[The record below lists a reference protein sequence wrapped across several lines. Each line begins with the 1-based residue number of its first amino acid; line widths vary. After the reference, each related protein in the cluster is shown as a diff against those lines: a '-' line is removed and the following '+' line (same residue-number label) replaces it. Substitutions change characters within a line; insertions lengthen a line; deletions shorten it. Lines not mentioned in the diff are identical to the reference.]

1 VPDAQVTTTIPCSRL
16 LHVAATSSFAP
27 VLAELAPTL
36 ETGESC
42 LRLIVSVVEGRGAA
56 DRLTKLQADVWI
68 PDDAAWVTTAKE
80 KLLARRGVA
89 HSGTVLATSPIFLVT
104 DRSTAALL
112 RRAGDSWYSLA
123 ELLARRSGMR
133 LVVRDPAG
141 SGDGLVGV
149 GSLGDAVWGKKDM
162 DASSLA
168 LIDAHRAAWTVTGP
182 GPALPS
188 RTGEVALVP
197 EYALARSPLPNN
209 LVAVSPADYTG
220 LLRFTWL
227 PTGFGYVRPDGAA
240 ALERL
245 FQVVTA
251 QEGAAAIF
259 NAHLRQPDARQPP
272 RSIASLMPALRGKPL
287 EVLSGHRVGH
297 VFAAW
302 YPRDR
307 RTNLLVVVD
316 VSLSMSAQPRGADRP
331 LISLVRDGCQSLGDL
346 LPDDARLGLWEF
358 GSELRGN
365 GSPDHNV
372 LLHLAPLS
380 EGHRQRLHAAI
391 AGLRAQQT
399 GTGLHDTILAAYRS
413 AVSNYRPSVLN
424 QVLVFTDGKN
434 EYDRPTITA
443 QQLAR
448 ELRRA
453 VNHKRPVELTIAAFG
468 SAPQIDVLEGAVKD
482 VDAYVE
488 HVDEAEEVAAT
499 FVHVAAGGGGH

>member
-1 VPDAQVTTTIPCSRL
+1 VDP
-16 LHVAATSSFAP
+16 
-27 VLAELAPTL
+27 
-36 ETGESC
+36 G
-42 LRLIVSVVEGRGAA
+42 
-56 DRLTKLQADVWI
+56 
-68 PDDAAWVTTAKE
+68 
-80 KLLARRGVA
+80 RRGVGDDGQGEA
-89 HSGTVLATSPIFLVT
+89 ASPSGRRPFGNRAGYQPDFLVT

-149 GSLGDAVWGKKDM
+149 GSLGDAVWEKKDM

-168 LIDAHRAAWTVTGP
+168 LIDAHRVARTVTGP

-209 LVAVSPADYTG
+209 SVAVSPADYTG

-272 RSIASLMPALRGKPL
+272 RSIASLMPALRRKPL

-316 VSLSMSAQPRGADRP
+316 VSLSMSAQPGAQTDRSSP
-331 LISLVRDGCQSLGDL
+331 WCGTVASPSATCSPTTRASVC
-346 LPDDARLGLWEF
+346 
-358 GSELRGN
+358 GSSAANSGEM
-365 GSPDHNV
+365 DH
-372 LLHLAPLS
+372 PITTCCCPS
-380 EGHRQRLHAAI
+380 HR
-391 AGLRAQQT
+391 
-399 GTGLHDTILAAYRS
+399 
-413 AVSNYRPSVLN
+413 
-424 QVLVFTDGKN
+424 
-434 EYDRPTITA
+434 
-443 QQLAR
+443 
-448 ELRRA
+448 
-453 VNHKRPVELTIAAFG
+453 
-468 SAPQIDVLEGAVKD
+468 
-482 VDAYVE
+482 
-488 HVDEAEEVAAT
+488 
-499 FVHVAAGGGGH
+499 